1 MSEEAASFAVLG
13 ADIDAIGHAVARHW
27 GFDAV
32 LLKLMQRLPLDT
44 PVRNH
49 DSDDDVLRA
58 SASCANEAVDALA
71 LPAPKALAALQRVA
85 QRYGRV
91 LGIDLR
97 ALQDALQG
105 EARLTEPMPL
115 TQPAPL
121 EEPAASPGAAR
132 RSSGL
137 RAGLT
142 R

>member
-1 MSEEAASFAVLG
+1 
-13 ADIDAIGHAVARHW
+13 
-27 GFDAV
+27 

-44 PVRNH
+44 PVRIP
-49 DSDDDVLRA
+49 DSDDDLLRA

-71 LPAPKALAALQRVA
+71 LPAPKALPALQRVA

-97 ALQDALQG
+97 DLQDALRG

-121 EEPAASPGAAR
+121 DEPAASPGAAR